1 MYMVLNHVRLI
12 AHNLV
17 TAVNTLLY
25 GHDARYV
32 KSQGNDYLK
41 LHTDEQLTLF
51 WFWYPVRLRRGSS
64 F

>member
-51 WFWYPVRLRRGSS
+51 
-64 F
+64 